1 MYILVVQS
9 IIGEVR
15 EEKTG
20 SLSCPKTLHE
30 DTQNHKI
37 VSLGNRK
44 PSSEEAYM
52 EIQLALPGLRD
63 CVPNFNG
70 WFCSDFS
77 FDEKLEPRIQ
87 APKQ

>member
-1 MYILVVQS
+1 
-9 IIGEVR
+9 
-15 EEKTG
+15 
-20 SLSCPKTLHE
+20 
-30 DTQNHKI
+30 
-37 VSLGNRK
+37 
-44 PSSEEAYM
+44 M